1 MHTINP
7 LLEKT
12 SRALARPTSASPTE
26 AGPNNRPDDR
36 EEGATPDDS
45 AERSGPDRID
55 AINQLFAEFELAYH
69 NQYHKAYGSEE
80 RLVMAKKYWLGCLAA
95 YSPLQIVAAARRVV
109 KTNDFLPT
117 ISVVVR
123 ACEEGAGLFGLPTPR
138 EAYIEACRA
147 APPKA
152 AFAWSHPAVY
162 FAGKAAGWFL
172 LATESEE
179 RVFPLFEYYYHELC
193 QRVMR
198 GEDLGAPH
206 AQALPEHISRPLS
219 GEENHAR
226 MLKLR
231 EQLGL

>member
-1 MHTINP
+1 M
-7 LLEKT
+7 
-12 SRALARPTSASPTE
+12 ARPSSASQTE
-26 AGPNNRPDDR
+26 AGPNSRS
-36 EEGATPDDS
+36 DS
-45 AERSGPDRID
+45 TEDAARGGPDRID

-69 NQYHKAYGSEE
+69 NQYHKAYGNEE
-80 RLVMAKKYWLGCLAA
+80 RLVMAKKYWLGCLVD

-109 KTNDFLPT
+109 KTHDFLPT

-147 APPKA
+147 QPPKA

-172 LATESEE
+172 LATEPEE
-179 RVFPLFEYYYHELC
+179 RVLPLFEYYYQGLC
-193 QRVMR
+193 ERVMR
-198 GEDLGAPH
+198 GEELGTPQT
-206 AQALPEHISRPLS
+206 QALPEHISRPLS

-226 MLKLR
+226 MLQLR

>member
-1 MHTINP
+1 MQTINP
-7 LLEKT
+7 LLEKA
-12 SRALARPTSASPTE
+12 SKALARPSSASQTE
-26 AGPNNRPDDR
+26 AGPNSHS
-36 EEGATPDDS
+36 DS
-45 AERSGPDRID
+45 AEDVAREGPDRID

-69 NQYHKAYGSEE
+69 NQYHKAYGSED

-109 KTNDFLPT
+109 KTHDFLPT

-147 APPKA
+147 EPPKA

-162 FAGKAAGWFL
+162 FAGRAAGWFL
-172 LATESEE
+172 LATEPED
-179 RVFPLFEYYYHELC
+179 RVFPLFEYYYNELC
-193 QRVMR
+193 QRAMR
-198 GEDLGAPH
+198 GEDLGAPQ
-206 AQALPEHISRPLS
+206 AVALPEHISRPLS

-226 MLKLR
+226 MLLLR